1 MAQLGPT
8 NRNPSACTDAV
19 WTYNT
24 AREVRSTVSSLGAE
38 LALLVFLVSCS
49 AIFSSTETAVT
60 SLAQGRLRYLIN
72 AHAKKRKA
80 LTHLLEEPNDLITA
94 LLVLNNLV
102 NVMASSLMTLIV
114 VQVIPSRSASVQGL
128 VATAVMTISL
138 LIFGEITP
146 KNFAKHNAERLT
158 LATINQIYQM
168 TRIMRPLIFVFRGIA
183 HGVGRLFGI
192 DLSEVEPMEVSD
204 EQIETLIDA
213 SEESGLLDEADG
225 DMIRRILDFDEMT
238 AEQVMIPRPDVQTFE
253 VETSVDE
260 IRKIATKDGH
270 SRFPVYHED
279 PDNIVGTLY
288 AKDLLATDADDPDLT
303 LRQLLRPAYYA
314 PTTQP
319 INLLLREFQRQ
330 KVHMAVVIDEFGGFA
345 GIVTLE
351 DILEEIVGEIEDE
364 YDHPASLLI
373 RRLSNDEALIAG
385 DAAVHDLNRLMEI
398 ELPEDEGVT
407 INGLIQHRLGTMA
420 KAGEHVEI
428 GPVSLRVERATDR
441 EITSL
446 RILVD
451 RSPRKDVT
459 ET

>member
-1 MAQLGPT
+1 M
-8 NRNPSACTDAV
+8 
-19 WTYNT
+19 
-24 AREVRSTVSSLGAE
+24 SSLGAE
-38 LALLVFLVSCS
+38 IALLVFLVFCS
-49 AIFSSTETAVT
+49 AFFSSTETAVT
-60 SLAQGRLRYLIN
+60 SLAQGRLRYLVN
-72 AHAKKRKA
+72 AHPKKKKA
-80 LTHLLEEPNDLITA
+80 LNLLLDEPNDLITA
-94 LLVLNNLV
+94 LLVMNNLV
-102 NVMASSLMTLIV
+102 NVMASSLMTLV
-114 VQVIPSRSASVQGL
+114 VIQTIPTHSASIQGL
-128 VATAVMTISL
+128 VATAVMTVSL

-158 LATINQIYQM
+158 LATINQIYRM

-183 HGVGRLFGI
+183 SGIGRLFGV
-192 DLSEVEPMEVSD
+192 DLSEMEQIEVSD

-238 AEQVMIPRPDVQTFE
+238 AEQVMIPRPDVQTIE

-260 IRKIATKDGH
+260 VRDIVSKDGH
-270 SRFPVYHED
+270 SRFPVFHED
-279 PDNIVGTLY
+279 PDSIVGTLY
-288 AKDLLATDADDPDLT
+288 AKDLLATDAADPNLT

-364 YDHPASLLI
+364 YDRPTSLLI

-385 DAAVHDLNRLMEI
+385 DAAVHDLNRAMEI

-407 INGLIQHRLGTMA
+407 VNGLIQHRLGTMA
-420 KAGEHVEI
+420 KAGERVDI
-428 GPVSLRVERATDR
+428 GPVSLRVERATER
-441 EITSL
+441 EITSV

-451 RSPRKDVT
+451 RSTDADEI